1 MIVCS
6 LYTTHSR
13 ITGLPVP
20 NRNYDRK
27 ANKNYNLRVD
37 GKNKLSQTNKG
48 TNGNKLQS
56 FIMIG
61 KQTEILASVFNYVTL
76 I

>member
-1 MIVCS
+1 ME
-6 LYTTHSR
+6 
-13 ITGLPVP
+13 
-20 NRNYDRK
+20 
-27 ANKNYNLRVD
+27 
-37 GKNKLSQTNKG
+37 KNKLSQTNKG

-76 I
+76 V